1 VREGIGADRSAPL
14 ATSGRERE
22 GEKERGR
29 GLALTGGV
37 RLLGAEGARGL
48 AFWADLGRK
57 GFSIFLEF
65 LIPFLFYF
73 P

>member
-29 GLALTGGV
+29 GLVLTGGV
-37 RLLGAEGARGL
+37 RLSGAEGARGL
-48 AFWADLGRK
+48 AFWADLAERDFP
-57 GFSIFLEF
+57 FSWNF
-65 LIPFLFYF
+65 
-73 P
+73 